1 MLGLTSRVVN
11 FSRIGGDVMMP
22 STSKNPF
29 QSLLSSRNVSS
40 LLCLNYHSDSSGI
53 STCSDR
59 RSRIDIVGA
68 GVSNHVHCNR
78 KISRKHS
85 SLCGGVSERC
95 GESSSNKNNSCRDNE
110 DKFAITGTL
119 AQKGP
124 IVGAFCELEH
134 VFSQDEVNDFAK
146 ICGDNNPLH
155 TDPEFASSTIFKG
168 PIVHGILVSSLFS
181 TLFGRSVSGSVY
193 VSQTL
198 KFRKPVRIG
207 ATVKARMEVLSIDE
221 RSIGKFLNC
230 KTIAYVS
237 GTMVIDGEA
246 TVLIPQ
252 RSK

>member
-1 MLGLTSRVVN
+1 MLGLTSRMSRVY
-11 FSRIGGDVMMP
+11 FSRLGAAMVP

-29 QSLLSSRNVSS
+29 QSLLSLRNVSS
-40 LLCLNYHSDSSGI
+40 FLCLNDHCESSGI
-53 STCSDR
+53 GTYSDR
-59 RSRIDIVGA
+59 RSRIGV
-68 GVSNHVHCNR
+68 GVSNHVHCNQ

-85 SLCGGVSERC
+85 SLGGEASKRSDD
-95 GESSSNKNNSCRDNE
+95 SSNNNKNNSCYDNE
-110 DKFAITGTL
+110 DKFVITGTL

-124 IVGAFCELEH
+124 VIGAFCELEH

-155 TDPEFASSTIFKG
+155 IDPEFAKSTIFKG

-198 KFRKPVRIG
+198 KFHKPVHIG
-207 ATVKARMEVLSIDE
+207 VAVEARMEVLSIDE
-221 RSIGKFLNC
+221 RSIGQFLKC
-230 KTIAYVS
+230 KTIAHVS
-237 GTMVIDGEA
+237 GTVVIDGEA

-252 RSK
+252 RKQ